1 MPELATD
8 LQTVL
13 GPSFTVQH
21 ELGGGGMSRVFVA
34 HDNALGRTVVVKVL
48 PPELAATVSVDRFRR
63 EIMLAASLQHPNVV
77 PVLSAGELDGLPY
90 LMMPFIEGESLRTRL
105 ARGPL
110 SIRETV
116 TVMRD
121 VARAL
126 AYAHGRG
133 IIHRDIKPDNVLL
146 SGGAATV
153 TDFGVAKAI
162 TAARQPMTS
171 GATTRSGHT
180 ITAVGISLG
189 TPAYMSPEQAAAD
202 PATDHRADLYA
213 LGIVAYEMLVGGPP
227 FQRTTPR
234 ALLAAQL
241 SEPPPPLAT
250 RRGGVPEPLAR
261 LIMRCLEK
269 EPSARPQTANEI
281 ARALDDPEM
290 VSGAITAEPLPGFAP
305 RGRWRAT
312 LMLGAAVVALGG
324 VAFGAYVRGRSAA
337 LPSTAPTAAPTPA
350 ENALAVMPFVD
361 VAGATDGYLA
371 AGMTSELADALSRLP
386 GVRVASRAATTA
398 ARERFALPAELGR
411 ALNVSMLL
419 EGTIQR
425 QGDRLRV
432 TARLVKIGTDS
443 TLWSDMFDGT
453 ANDLFT
459 MQDAIASAV
468 TSALGAG
475 RRDSTVAATG
485 RGTDDA
491 RAYDAYLRATA
502 WFARRGADGLDA
514 AIDGYRRAVAL
525 DPRFARAWLGLAEA
539 YTLLPSYASVRY
551 DSVAPLADAA
561 LARAATLDPASPET
575 QAARGSLLVA
585 AWRWDEAER
594 AYRASL
600 AASPGNASA
609 HQWLGELLL
618 ANGRFDE
625 ALQHLERA
633 SRLDSLS
640 AVAAGSLA
648 LGYGAAGRDAD
659 AVRAGA
665 RAVALAPDQAV
676 SHVLAGA
683 AALYVGRLPLALQE
697 LTAATA
703 LDSASMLSTGLLGYA
718 YARSGQGAV
727 ARAMRE
733 RAAGEI
739 GRRAGAATSAARI
752 SLGLADTSAALDF
765 LERAVRDHDPFLA
778 QESLAAPI
786 YDPIRRSARFAAVVA
801 ALHLDRRVIER

>member
-1 MPELATD
+1 
-8 LQTVL
+8 
-13 GPSFTVQH
+13 
-21 ELGGGGMSRVFVA
+21 MSRVFVA
-34 HDNALGRTVVVKVL
+34 HDNALGRAVVVKVL

-90 LMMPFIEGESLRTRL
+90 LMMPFIEGESLRARL

-162 TAARQPMTS
+162 TAARQPQTS
-171 GATTRSGHT
+171 GATTTRSGHT

-189 TPAYMSPEQAAAD
+189 TPAYMAPEQAAAD
-202 PATDHRADLYA
+202 PATDHRADIYS

-241 SEPPPPLAT
+241 SEPPPPLTT
-250 RRGGVPEPLAR
+250 RRSGVPEPLAR

-269 EPSARPQTANEI
+269 EPPNRPQTANEI

-290 VSGAITAEPLPGFAP
+290 VSGAISAEPLPGFAP
-305 RGRWRAT
+305 RGRWRAAA
-312 LMLGAAVVALGG
+312 LLGVAVVVLGG
-324 VAFGAYVRGRSAA
+324 VAFAAYVRGRAA
-337 LPSTAPTAAPTPA
+337 SVAPPTAAAPAVATPSA
-350 ENALAVMPFVD
+350 NALAVMPFVD
-361 VAGATDGYLA
+361 VAGASDGYLA
-371 AGMTSELADALSRLP
+371 DGMTSELADALSRLP
-386 GVRVASRAATTA
+386 GIRVASRAATSA
-398 ARERFALPAELGR
+398 ARERYALPAELGR
-411 ALNVSMLL
+411 ALSVSMLL

-425 QGDRLRV
+425 QRDRLRV
-432 TARLVKIGTDS
+432 TARLVRIGSDS
-443 TLWSDMFDGT
+443 TLWSDMFEGKS
-453 ANDLFT
+453 ADLFT
-459 MQDAIASAV
+459 MQDAIAAAV
-468 TSALGAG
+468 ASALSPG
-475 RRDSTVAATG
+475 RRDSVVAPAS

-491 RAYDAYLRATA
+491 QAYEAYLRAGA
-502 WFARRGADGLDA
+502 DFGRRGADGLRA
-514 AIDGYRRAVAL
+514 AIAGYRQAVGR

-561 LARAATLDPASPET
+561 LARAAALDGGSPDAE
-575 QAARGSLLVA
+575 AARGSLAVA
-585 AWRWDEAER
+585 AWRWSDAER
-594 AYRASL
+594 AYRQAL
-600 AASPGNASA
+600 AEADGSPSA
-609 HQWLGELLL
+609 HQWYGEMLL
-618 ANGRFDE
+618 ANGRLDE
-625 ALQHLERA
+625 ALEHLERA
-633 SRLDSLS
+633 TRLDTLS

-648 LGYGAAGRDAD
+648 LGYGVARRDAD

-697 LTAATA
+697 LTTAAA

-727 ARAMRE
+727 ARAMRD

-739 GRRAGAATSAARI
+739 GRRAGAATAAARI
-752 SLGLADTSAALDF
+752 SLGLADTAAALDY
-765 LERAVRDHDPFLA
+765 LGRAVRDHDPFLA

-786 YDPIRRSARFAAVVA
+786 YDAVRGSARFAAIVG
-801 ALHLDRRVIER
+801 ALHLDGRVLRR